1 MVDRKVRQKMNHDPF
16 APPSKKK
23 LLVYSWIGAS
33 LLVAGVVL
41 FIAIGVPPLRAALF
55 FLGMG
60 GFFAGAIWGY
70 LWLCGG
76 KRTEV
81 AVGPAGVKPPARLM
95 KALPYMIG
103 VIALLYLLKI
113 IETFASR

>member
-1 MVDRKVRQKMNHDPF
+1 MSRDPF

-23 LLVYSWIGAS
+23 LLVYSWIGAAV
-33 LLVAGVVL
+33 LIAGSVL
-41 FIAIGVPPLRAALF
+41 FIAIGMPPLRAVLF

-60 GFFAGAIWGY
+60 AFFAGAIWGY

-76 KRTEV
+76 RRSEV
-81 AVGPAGVKPPARLM
+81 AMGPAGVKPPVRLM

-103 VIALLYLLKI
+103 LVAIFYLLKI
-113 IETFASR
+113 VESYTSR